1 MGDPG
6 GQGGQK
12 GIDGTGYPG
21 GLGGSK
27 GRGSPGESDSGDNS
41 K

>member
-6 GQGGQK
+6 GQGCQE
-12 GIDGTGYPG
+12 GIDGKGYPG

-27 GRGSPGESDSGDNS
+27 GRRSPGESDSGDNG